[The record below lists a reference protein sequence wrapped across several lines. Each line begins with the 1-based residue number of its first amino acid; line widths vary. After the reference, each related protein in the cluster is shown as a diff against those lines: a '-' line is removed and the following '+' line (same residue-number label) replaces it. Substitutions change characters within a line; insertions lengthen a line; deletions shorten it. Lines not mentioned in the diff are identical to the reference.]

1 MENSLDDAL
10 DWVGDD
16 AYHERFR
23 VDDDGKALWAMRKYE
38 IVAHKLVENEAIA
51 NAELQR
57 ISEWLTNV
65 NTKLR
70 REQDFFHNLLAEY
83 AVTERE
89 LNDRKTITTPVGSI
103 SSRVVGG
110 NAVVSDKD
118 AFIAWAQTAA
128 PEFLRQKFEPA
139 MSIINESVEKEV
151 SSYFMKDTG
160 EVVPGLSVSPSEVR
174 VSINLA
180 KIDERDTD
188 D

>member
-16 AYHERFR
+16 AYKERFR
-23 VDDDGKALWAMRKYE
+23 VDDDAKALWAMRKYE
-38 IVAHKLVENEAIA
+38 ILARKLAENESIA
-51 NAELQR
+51 NAEMQR
-57 ISEWLTNV
+57 IGEWLTKV
-65 NTKLR
+65 NDKLR

-89 LNDRKTITTPVGSI
+89 ANDRKTITTPIGSV
-103 SSRVVGG
+103 SSRIVGG

-118 AFIAWAQTAA
+118 AFIEWAQTAA
-128 PEFLRQKFEPA
+128 PELLRQKFEPA
-139 MSIINESVEKEV
+139 MSLINESVEKEV

-160 EVVPGLSVSPSEVR
+160 EVVPGLTVSPSEVR
-174 VSINLA
+174 VSI
-180 KIDERDTD
+180 KIDGSDTD